1 MAKRNVVAKKK
12 VVKKN
17 IARGVVYIS
26 ATFNNT
32 NITITD
38 EMGNVIC
45 WSTAGGLGFKGSKK
59 STPYAAQQAVESAL
73 SKAKEHGVKEV
84 GIKVQGPGSGRETAI
99 KSVGATEGVKVL
111 WIKDITPLLIMVADP
126 LKEEEC
132 KEALW
137 QDIEVQ

>member
-1 MAKRNVVAKKK
+1 MAKRNVAAKKK

-73 SKAKEHGVKEV
+73 IKAKEHGVKEV

-111 WIKDITPLLIMVADP
+111 WIKDITPLSHNGCRPPKRRRV
-126 LKEEEC
+126 
-132 KEALW
+132 
-137 QDIEVQ
+137 